1 MESIFDIL
9 YIPMGFLIRFAY
21 NLTNNYMLA
30 ICLFAL
36 VMEILLCPIAIKQ
49 QKNQVKQASLA
60 PKVAAIRK
68 KYAGRNDQVTQ
79 QKQQEELMKMYQD
92 ENFNPAGGCLPLL
105 IQLPI
110 IMCLY
115 SVIVNPLRYISNVP
129 TAQIT
134 KLVEALTAKGIT
146 FTQQNQQIEII
157 NHLREVGV
165 SEYLTVAPAL
175 ENAVLPVFRVGPFDL
190 SQVPEISFSPFN
202 WLMLIPVITFV
213 VMIVSQKITQRFTY
227 QSPENKDAQNATSMK
242 IMMWTMP
249 LMSVYIEFQMAA
261 AIGIY
266 WIFRQILA
274 TVERIILYKVFPTP
288 KFSEEDYKEAE
299 RIAAMSNKKKREKKQ
314 VRSLHHIDDEEY
326 LARHAADNEEE
337 TEEKEESAS
346 GKPNLIEKAPMKDDD
361 KK

>member
-1 MESIFDIL
+1 
-9 YIPMGFLIRFAY
+9 MGFLIRFAY

-36 VMEILLCPIAIKQ
+36 VMEIILCPIAIKQ

-60 PKVAAIRK
+60 PKVAAINK
-68 KYAGRNDQVTQ
+68 KYAGRTDQVTK

-115 SVIVNPLRYISNVP
+115 SVIVHPLRYISNIP
-129 TAQIT
+129 TEQI
-134 KLVEALTAKGIT
+134 KALTSFLTEQGVALS
-146 FTQQNQQIEII
+146 QQNQQIEII
-157 NHLREVGV
+157 NHLRNVGV
-165 SEYLTVAPAL
+165 SDYLTVAPAL
-175 ENAVLPVFRVGPFDL
+175 KDAVLPVFQVGPFDL
-190 SQVPEISFSPFN
+190 SRIPEISFSPFN

-213 VMIVSQKITQRFTY
+213 VMIVSQKIIQKFTY

-249 LMSVYIEFQMAA
+249 LMSVYIEFQLAA

-274 TVERIILYKVFPTP
+274 TVERIILFKVFPTP
-288 KFSEEDYKEAE
+288 KFTEEDFKEAE
-299 RIAAMSNKKKREKKQ
+299 RQAAMSNKQKKREKKQ

-326 LARHAADNEEE
+326 LARHAADNAEDE
-337 TEEKEESAS
+337 TEENSGAAS
-346 GKPNLIEKAPMKDDD
+346 EKAQIIEKAPMKDEEG
-361 KK
+361 K